1 MIRDRVA
8 RTADVSFEA
17 SNACI
22 DLKGNLLS

>member
-8 RTADVSFEA
+8 RMVDVSFEA

-22 DLKGNLLS
+22 DLNGNLLS